1 MIEQSENSPITE
13 VAGYT
18 VEEILSSLPEE
29 LRDKLHDHIRVC
41 TVNYL
46 DEIDSAIGFMDP
58 IFQKIIA
65 ANYLIYQFG
74 VLTRVLSDN
83 DLVLADESKRALQE
97 LSNDLRTIAGHIELL
112 IAPKER
118 H

>member
-1 MIEQSENSPITE
+1 MENNSISE

-18 VEEILSSLPEE
+18 VEEIVSSLPTE
-29 LRDKLHDHIRVC
+29 LRNMLQDHIRIC
-41 TVNYL
+41 TINYL
-46 DEIDSAIGFMDP
+46 DAIDSAIGFIDP

-65 ANYLIYQFG
+65 TNYLIYQFG
-74 VLTRVLSDN
+74 VLTSVLSDN
-83 DLVLADESKRALQE
+83 DLVLAGESKRALQE
-97 LSNDLRTIAGHIELL
+97 LADDLRTIAGHIELL